1 MAKEGWMDESGMVT
15 KGYDIGVNVFTDVE
29 KSEKP
34 MGKALH
40 PSWRSQLFD
49 DIDVSND

>member
-1 MAKEGWMDESGMVT
+1 MDESGMVT

-29 KSEKP
+29 KSEK
-34 MGKALH
+34 LH